1 MGEEESG
8 GGGGGGVVDLPVD
21 GVLVPF
27 VDVRHP
33 RGPRHHRM
41 VGRVICIRVVHG

>member
-1 MGEEESG
+1 MGLG
-8 GGGGGGVVDLPVD
+8 GGGIEGFDLPVD